1 MRQRLS
7 WDEKKVAEIEKKADP
22 YTMNQDRQNPPV
34 EKYQTGDPSAWAEDP
49 NMATPWKTE
58 GRNEVGLPAPAR
70 EAVVAVRKLEDKAF
84 KCITI
89 AQRML
94 PGADDSMLEEQ
105 ATDLMFMPE
114 RAILATLQ
122 RQSGLA
128 EKLAGK
134 KDDDDDDEKEE
145 KEAAKKV
152 EKEEKEDKE
161 AAKKEPEATPPA
173 EKKPDAAPAAPVA
186 PVEKKPEEVEAA
198 KKAPEATPPAEKK
211 PDTAPAPVAPV
222 PEEKKEEKTAAPEN
236 PDDLELGKQ
245 SSDLLDQLFQDE
257 PVEKTGA
264 KKLSGIVKQ
273 ASSAGTE
280 LKDLWELPPDI
291 SKTFPTR

>member
-1 MRQRLS
+1 
-7 WDEKKVAEIEKKADP
+7 
-22 YTMNQDRQNPPV
+22 MNQDRQNPPV

-49 NMATPWKTE
+49 NLATPWKTE

-94 PGADDSMLEEQ
+94 PGADDSMVEEQ

-114 RAILATLQ
+114 RAILSTLQ

-134 KDDDDDDEKEE
+134 KDDDDDEKED

-152 EKEEKEDKE
+152 DKEEKEDKE
-161 AAKKEPEATPPA
+161 AAKKAPEATPPA
-173 EKKPDAAPAAPVA
+173 EKKPDAAPVAPVA

-198 KKAPEATPPAEKK
+198 KKAPEATPPVEEKPEEAPAEKK
-211 PDTAPAPVAPV
+211 P
-222 PEEKKEEKTAAPEN
+222 EEPKEATNQE
-236 PDDLELGKQ
+236 DFELGKQ
-245 SSDLLDQLFQDE
+245 GSDLLDQLFQDE